1 MHTKS
6 ICSFKNIESNLIIYE
21 YIKAGRHK
29 DTKIIIN
36 LYQKQQVA
44 AFYKKEQYCKW
55 NVYILKEK
63 HFKNA

>member
-44 AFYKKEQYCKW
+44 AFIKRSNIVIGMFIFIKE
-55 NVYILKEK
+55 N
-63 HFKNA
+63 HF